1 MYSPWCQRRAR
12 VGRRVPWHTIGAKPS
27 GSRVP
32 KGAKHAM
39 LREGASRQTAGLKA
53 QVGLKG
59 QFHARR
65 GLHPGRLPSWPQ
77 GPARTPKS
85 LAPEAPSR
93 WYGSAKQ
100 LAPDA
105 CRADALGNRPP
116 SQLLVNPARKVS
128 GRERSSGRWSC
139 GYCMPDRPRE
149 RAQANAPDRKDMRQA
164 LAKCT
169 FLPEGFCERALGR
182 ARGSQVR
189 GTLCTLEEARTP
201 TPCDRNTCRTHVDT

>member
-1 MYSPWCQRRAR
+1 
-12 VGRRVPWHTIGAKPS
+12 V
-27 GSRVP
+27 
-32 KGAKHAM
+32 

-59 QFHARR
+59 RFHARR

-128 GRERSSGRWSC
+128 GRERSSGRWRC

-149 RAQANAPDRKDMRQA
+149 RAKANAPDRKDARFA
-164 LAKCT
+164 LANVHDRQEV
-169 FLPEGFCERALGR
+169 FASARWGER

-201 TPCDRNTCRTHVDT
+201 TPCDRNTC